1 MKNYK
6 AKNINPETFEEKEIE
21 TLIPMSIVENVK
33 NSLNE
38 LGEEFIVTPTLIDS
52 EDLSVVFGI
61 IETGINSSRLK
72 YKVSISLH
80 KEYSI
85 Q

>member
-6 AKNINPETFEEKEIE
+6 AKHTNPETFEEKEIE

-33 NSLNE
+33 NSLNG
-38 LGEEFIVTPTLIDS
+38 LGEEFIVTPAIIRP
-52 EDLSVVFGI
+52 EDLSVIFGI

-80 KEYSI
+80 KEHSI

>member
-21 TLIPMSIVENVK
+21 TLIPISIVENVK

-52 EDLSVVFGI
+52 EDLSVLFGI

-80 KEYSI
+80 KEHSI